1 MYHILVK
8 TFFLF
13 TLVLAVC
20 FAVNFEFAH
29 YVNKKD
35 VFGSAFN
42 FKSIQGNVVL
52 IVNIPFDCK
61 FADPI
66 YDDLR
71 YVHKE
76 LNKKGA
82 FSILFFISDQFSG
95 STSSCDEN
103 QIRKQKNKLSRLPFK
118 IFKAQKIT
126 GPHAHPLFKFL
137 IKESHVKPDRDFY
150 KYLIDHQGNVAEVFR
165 PNQTVIGEPC
175 STMTSYMKKSM
186 GGIFGNLGDLL
197 KELGV
202 GEQNP

>member
-1 MYHILVK
+1 MYQIRVETFVLLISILG
-8 TFFLF
+8 
-13 TLVLAVC
+13 AC
-20 FAVNFEFAH
+20 IAVNFEFAH

-52 IVNIPFDCK
+52 IVNIPVDCK
-61 FADPI
+61 FTDPV

-71 YVHKE
+71 YVHNE

-82 FSILFFISDQFSG
+82 FSILLIMSDQFSG
-95 STSSCDEN
+95 SNPSCDDN
-103 QIRKQKNKLSRLPFK
+103 QIQNQKKKLSRLPFK
-118 IFKAQKIT
+118 IFEAKKIR

-137 IKESHVKPDRDFY
+137 IKESNVKPDGDFY

-202 GEQNP
+202 